1 MECVAEEVN
10 KNQSMCQILQGFEGV
25 IVYLGFS
32 SLVSYTPTENN
43 HGVEQLENKPLAL
56 LLLKLIWRT

>member
-25 IVYLGFS
+25 IVYLGLS
-32 SLVSYTPTENN
+32 SLVSYKPTENN

-56 LLLKLIWRT
+56 LQLKLIWRT